1 MEQDVTIVA
10 SRTDGAGLELYSCGS
25 GPGVVVMHGGG
36 TDAEVYKRLAER
48 LSAAG
53 FAVHVYNR
61 RGRGQ
66 SGERPSDYGLQTE
79 VDDLESVLLATNS
92 DRVVGHSGGGFLALA
107 AARALPMARLALFDP
122 TVNVDGSFP
131 TEFMPEFERLI
142 DAGDTNGALLV
153 MSRGLRNPGSDWPE
167 PMQRAAL
174 RAVLLTPPG
183 KTMARLLHTVPAEV
197 QPAFEADGPASD
209 WADVKAA
216 ETRFYIGAKSPDY
229 YLPMAQQL
237 VRAMPNASLEV
248 IPRLGHDALARA
260 GAKLV
265 ASLARFLA

>member
-1 MEQDVTIVA
+1 
-10 SRTDGAGLELYSCGS
+10 
-25 GPGVVVMHGGG
+25 
-36 TDAEVYKRLAER
+36 
-48 LSAAG
+48 
-53 FAVHVYNR
+53 
-61 RGRGQ
+61 
-66 SGERPSDYGLQTE
+66 
-79 VDDLESVLLATNS
+79 
-92 DRVVGHSGGGFLALA
+92 
-107 AARALPMARLALFDP
+107 
-122 TVNVDGSFP
+122 
-131 TEFMPEFERLI
+131 
-142 DAGDTNGALLV
+142 
-153 MSRGLRNPGSDWPE
+153 MSRGLRNGLGLAGAD
-167 PMQRAAL
+167 AA
-174 RAVLLTPPG
+174 RGPACGAVDSPG

-229 YLPMAQQL
+229 YPPMAQQL